1 MAWISVHWVHALLVP
16 ERLCAERVCGERVRR
31 WIWEWRDLQRCVSF
45 GVLRYSCWA
54 SIVRLWSVACDDAV
68 QRVQRVQLPD
78 SLGGRAAVPA
88 GRDVQ
93 RGRR

>member
-1 MAWISVHWVHALLVP
+1 MRAVQVP
-16 ERLCAERVCGERVRR
+16 GRVYAGGVYGDRVRR

-78 SLGGRAAVPA
+78 SLGGRAAVLA